1 MMLRSRFSPMT
12 VIKDGIVHEH
22 GDEELE
28 GCGEAIRNIS
38 QIAYQTSIGNHCR
51 RNSHQLVEEDQQ
63 NDLKIIYSFHPKS
76 GS

>member
-1 MMLRSRFSPMT
+1 MA

-28 GCGEAIRNIS
+28 GRGEAIRNIS
-38 QIAYQTSIGNHCR
+38 QIAHQTSVGNHCR

-63 NDLKIIYSFHPKS
+63 NDL
-76 GS
+76 